1 MTSKLQYFSSRDVG
15 DWNGGKKRESRN
27 ALAILNDACNLLGK
41 PWCGSLRNSGKN
53 FEHLGDS
60 FEHLPNS
67 SEHLNFEQIK
77 VIWQIVG
84 IKWLSLQTL
93 AGLLGRETDTLR
105 NHYINPMLIDGR
117 LQAKVPDKP
126 NHPGQAYRRTSS

>member
-1 MTSKLQYFSSRDVG
+1 MSPMTSKLQYFSSRDVG

-53 FEHLGDS
+53 FE
-60 FEHLPNS
+60 
-67 SEHLNFEQIK
+67 QIK

-84 IKWLSLQTL
+84 IKWLSLQTQ
-93 AGLLGRETDTLR
+93 AGLLGRDTDTLR
-105 NHYINPMLIDGR
+105 NHYINPMLMDGR